1 MSDLDKI
8 NNIKNFFNNDQTD
21 FLANDDYLEY
31 LVLLNMG
38 RNISK
43 LNMKPTEL
51 ETKIYSYDN
60 KILSEQEKIIF
71 EYKNIVRYINNQKER
86 ISKLPEKDLLDITN
100 LLEKIVDLLKE
111 LNDSSKIY
119 EAKKIIVKIQVK
131 LNLDI
136 TFYTVVYDMLQEYDL
151 GKEKKK

>member
-86 ISKLPEKDLLDITN
+86 ISKLPEKDLSDITN

-111 LNDSSKIY
+111 LNDLSKIY

>member
-111 LNDSSKIY
+111 LNDPSKIY

-136 TFYTVVYDMLQEYDL
+136 TFYTVVYDMLNEYNS
-151 GKEKKK
+151 GKELKR

>member
-71 EYKNIVRYINNQKER
+71 EYKNIGRYINNQKER
-86 ISKLPEKDLLDITN
+86 ISKLPEKDLSDITN

-111 LNDSSKIY
+111 LNDPSKIY

>member
-51 ETKIYSYDN
+51 ETKIYSYND

-71 EYKNIVRYINNQKER
+71 EYKNILKYLNTSEKVKEL
-86 ISKLPEKDLLDITN
+86 SEKDLKYIVF
-100 LLEKIVDLLKE
+100 LLEKIRSLLKD
-111 LNDSSKIY
+111 LSDYRSIY
-119 EAKKIIVKIQVK
+119 EAKKSIVKIQIK
-131 LNLDI
+131 LNLNI
-136 TFYTVVYDMLQEYDL
+136 TFYTVVYDMLNEYNS
-151 GKEKKK
+151 GKELKR

>member
-86 ISKLPEKDLLDITN
+86 ISKLPEKDLSDITN